1 MLQRI
6 KLYKYL
12 PFSDSSLK
20 ILSEGTIK
28 FSKPSEFNDP
38 FDCAPDHKSDNLEEF
53 LESRPDLVDRVFQL
67 KNVSPE
73 GAECEKKAMLERL
86 KDAIENDAFGQK
98 ASDRVGICSLS
109 RNPLNLLMWAHYANN
124 HKGFVVEFDIPLESF
139 FPIEDK
145 VKFFEWLIPQEV
157 EYQESKPVV
166 NFSDDQETK
175 MKKQFLI
182 KGIDWKYE
190 QEERVI
196 DYVRGSG
203 IHKYDQNN
211 ILISV
216 LAGMKMEPAEYP
228 SLENIIGTLFKEKKL
243 KIGIYKV
250 APVKGKFEL
259 FVPGRPD
266 LNVSEHTTQ
275 K

>member
-1 MLQRI
+1 MLKRI

-12 PFSDSSLK
+12 PFSEGSLK

-38 FDCAPDHKSDNLEEF
+38 FDCAPDYESNNVEEF
-53 LESRPDLVDRVFQL
+53 LESRPDLVDKVFQL
-67 KNVSPE
+67 KNVSPKD
-73 GAECEKKAMLERL
+73 ADCEKRAMVERL
-86 KDAIENDAFGQK
+86 KDAIEKGVFGQK
-98 ASDRVGICSLS
+98 ASDNVGICSLS
-109 RNPLNLLMWAHYANN
+109 RKPLNLLMWAHYAND
-124 HKGFVVEFDIPLESF
+124 HKGFVVEFDIPIETF
-139 FPIEDK
+139 YPIKHE
-145 VKFFEWLIPQEV
+145 VKFFEWLILLKV
-157 EYQESKPVV
+157 EYQDFKPVV

-211 ILISV
+211 ILSSV
-216 LAGMKMEPAEYP
+216 LAGMKMRPSEYH
-228 SLENIIGTLFKEKKL
+228 SLENLIGTLYKEKKL
-243 KIGIYKV
+243 KIGIHKV
-250 APVKGKFEL
+250 APADGKFEL
-259 FVPGRPD
+259 YVPDRPD
-266 LNVSEHTTQ
+266 LKVSEHTL
-275 K
+275 